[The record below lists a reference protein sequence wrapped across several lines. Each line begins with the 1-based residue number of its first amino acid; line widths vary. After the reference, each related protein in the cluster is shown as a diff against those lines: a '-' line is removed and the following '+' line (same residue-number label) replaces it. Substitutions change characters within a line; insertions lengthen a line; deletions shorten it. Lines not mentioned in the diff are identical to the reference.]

1 VTIGFYQTDPM
12 LLLCYLILSMQPF
25 KCFKTHLLNVLDQKT
40 ELSIK
45 TGEISELKI
54 KIDDLKLTI
63 ARENQAK
70 DELQRHYQ
78 QRLKEKQTE
87 IESYRW

>member
-1 VTIGFYQTDPM
+1 M
-12 LLLCYLILSMQPF
+12 LLLCYPVLSIQPF
-25 KCFKTHLLNVLDQKT
+25 KCFKAHLLNVLDQKT